1 MIGGIVRHASLFIGS
16 LLIGALLLLAPA
28 ALRAPTVWELPP
40 ELGGMRSL
48 SFGPGTR
55 SARAITGWVLN
66 GPWKF
71 AMQS

>member
-1 MIGGIVRHASLFIGS
+1 M
-16 LLIGALLLLAPA
+16 PK
-28 ALRAPTVWELPP
+28 LPP
-40 ELGGMRSL
+40 QSGGMRSR

-71 AMQS
+71 ASTS